1 MDDYPEYI
9 GCNNCY
15 SCCVKNGSTPCITE
29 NKSYFRNIEKGLY
42 YKSFNRHN
50 NIKNNKNIKKYMNNV
65 DILVY
70 DIMLSILIDNRN
82 NDKKCKE
89 LINIYIN
96 LLFLYDYTNDDFNNL
111 LKEIFYENDIDE
123 IISLLSF
130 DININYLLKEL
141 KKMNIEISD
150 WIPKKY
156 NKSIFSEKKYMST
169 IGKMILSNHI

>member
-1 MDDYPEYI
+1 MNDYPEYI

-29 NKSYFRNIEKGLY
+29 NKYYNRNINKSLY
-42 YKSFNRHN
+42 YKSFNKQN
-50 NIKNNKNIKKYMNNV
+50 NTIKKYMHNV

-70 DIMLSILIDNRN
+70 DIMLSILIDNPI

-89 LINIYIN
+89 LINIYVN
-96 LLFLYDYTNDDFNNL
+96 LLFLYNYTNHDFNNL
-111 LKEIFYENDIDE
+111 IKEIFYENDIHE
-123 IISLLSF
+123 IISLLSY

-156 NKSIFSEKKYMST
+156 NKSIYSEKKYMST